1 MIPWDGSTVATPRFA
16 LATGSFCGSVS
27 ESHTS
32 ARNRGNPAL
41 VQCPALQC
49 PVNGFDRGSPAGT
62 PIGNGGPWRLY
73 NIKGDPA
80 ERNEL
85 SVKHPEIVEKLLAE
99 WEEYVTEYGVLV
111 KSREK

>member
-1 MIPWDGSTVATPRFA
+1 M
-16 LATGSFCGSVS
+16 L
-27 ESHTS
+27 
-32 ARNRGNPAL
+32 
-41 VQCPALQC
+41 
-49 PVNGFDRGSPAGT
+49 
-62 PIGNGGPWRLY
+62 RLY

-111 KSREK
+111 KSGEK